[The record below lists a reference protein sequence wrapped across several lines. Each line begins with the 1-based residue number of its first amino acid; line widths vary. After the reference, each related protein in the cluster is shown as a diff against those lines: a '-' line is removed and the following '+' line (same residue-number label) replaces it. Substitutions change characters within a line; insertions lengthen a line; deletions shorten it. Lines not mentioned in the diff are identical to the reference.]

1 MAPRNLPAPAASS
14 ARRPPETRP
23 RHFPSTMARSRH
35 SCRNAGRRW
44 PRAGRGNCG
53 ATLPWLTE
61 SGEAEF
67 PAVVEQSSLPVL
79 VDFWAPWCGP
89 CRIVSPIVEKIASE
103 LPGRLKLA
111 KVNSDD
117 APNLSRRFGI
127 RGIPT
132 LVLIDHGTEVARVTG
147 ALPAPALRSWVDQ
160 HLPKPAAKPSA

>member
-35 SCRNAGRRW
+35 SCRVRPAASGV
-44 PRAGRGNCG
+44 PHCGNCG

-61 SGEAEF
+61 SGEADF
-67 PAVVEQSSLPVL
+67 PAVVEQSSLPVM

-89 CRIVSPIVEKIASE
+89 CRIVSPIVEKIATE
-103 LPGRLKLA
+103 LPGRLKLV

-132 LVLIDHGTEVARVTG
+132 LVLLDHGKEVARVTG
-147 ALPAPALRSWVDQ
+147 ALPAPDLRSWVDQ
-160 HLPKPAAKPSA
+160 HLPKAAAKPPA